1 MPRDQQMRIFN
12 YCKRH
17 PDVCPCPYLRNQCS
31 NKTPVVTKIPY
42 IFLLE
47 VNSKDR
53 SNVIT
58 LEYYFTNYPN
68 YVTGTIIDTTIDA
81 NGNQL
86 YTNAA
91 INANTVRLLNYYYYT
106 YSTRLFVC
114 GSRSTVLAYSLENF
128 FKYHIDAI
136 GISFSSSADT
146 LSIPK
151 NIYRMQPPDSD
162 LIDSLSS
169 LITVDG
175 TTRQIMYIYTADEV
189 ASVSLLIYLLEKY
202 GPSKVSEFAATDTN
216 LTTDNINSFFSGVTQ
231 ENSNQYISIMY
242 LFVNNQSSTYI
253 NLFNSNNNLLV
264 DTYDISISGVAITSE
279 TDSASI
285 ANKYNYLDF
294 ISTSR
299 SVYFRSGQDNVTIN
313 FVSTVPN
320 VLEMINNYT
329 QNNESLQID
338 VISSHNGIIEFD
350 KNGDMEYFT
359 LSIKLYTQVDG
370 VYVFVLKY
378 LYLYDPEFS
387 NGILIPF

>member
-1 MPRDQQMRIFN
+1 MPRDQQMRIYN
-12 YCKRH
+12 YCKSH
-17 PDVCPCPYLRNQCS
+17 PNVCPCPYLRNQC

-47 VNSKDR
+47 VNSKDK

-58 LEYYFTNYPN
+58 LEYYFTNFPN
-68 YVTGTIIDTTIDA
+68 YVTGTIINSTIDA
-81 NGNQL
+81 NGKQL

-114 GSRSTVLAYSLENF
+114 GSRSTVLKYSLENF
-128 FKYHIDAI
+128 FNYHSDAT

-151 NIYRMQPPDSD
+151 NVYRMQPPDSY
-162 LIDSLSS
+162 LVNSLDS
-169 LITVDG
+169 LITIDG
-175 TTRQIMYIYTADEV
+175 TTRQIMYVYTADEE
-189 ASVSLLIYLLEKY
+189 ASVSLLLYLQLKY
-202 GPSKVSEFAATDTN
+202 GASKVSEFPATDIN
-216 LTTDNINSFFSGVTQ
+216 LTTDNITNFFSNVTP
-231 ENSNQYISIMY
+231 ENSQEYISIMY

-253 NLFNSNNNLLV
+253 NLFDSSNNLLV

-285 ANKYNYLDF
+285 SNKYNYLDY

-299 SVYFRSGQDNVTIN
+299 SIYFRSGQDNVTTN

-329 QNNESLQID
+329 QNNESLQLD

-350 KNGDMEYFT
+350 ENGDMKYFT

-370 VYVFVLKY
+370 VYLFVLKY
-378 LYLYDPEFS
+378 LYLYDPDFS

>member
-12 YCKRH
+12 YCKSH
-17 PDVCPCPYLRNQCS
+17 PNVCPCPYLRSQCS
-31 NKTPVVTKIPY
+31 KTPVVTKIPY

-58 LEYYFTNYPN
+58 LEYYFTNFPN
-68 YVTGTIIDTTIDA
+68 YVTGTIIDTTVDA
-81 NGNQL
+81 NGNRL

-91 INANTVRLLNYYYYT
+91 INANTLRLLNYYYYT
-106 YSTRLFVC
+106 YSTRLFIC
-114 GSRSTVLAYSLENF
+114 GSRSTVLKYSLENF
-128 FKYHIDAI
+128 FNNHSDAT

-151 NIYRMQPPDSD
+151 NVYRMQPPDSE
-162 LIDSLSS
+162 LVNSLDS
-169 LITVDG
+169 LITIDG
-175 TTRQIMYIYTADEV
+175 TTRQIMYIYTAYEE
-189 ASVSLLIYLLEKY
+189 ASLSLLLYLQLKY
-202 GPSKVSEFAATDTN
+202 GASKVSEFAATDIN
-216 LTTDNINSFFSGVTQ
+216 LTIDNITNFFSNVTADNSQ
-231 ENSNQYISIMY
+231 EYISIMY

-253 NLFNSNNNLLV
+253 NLFNSSNKLLV
-264 DTYDISISGVAITSE
+264 DTYDISISGTAITSQ
-279 TDSASI
+279 TNSASI
-285 ANKYNYLDF
+285 ADKYNYLDF
-294 ISTSR
+294 LSTSR
-299 SVYFRSGQDNVTIN
+299 SVFFRSGQDNLTNN

-329 QNNESLQID
+329 QNNSSLQID
-338 VISSHNGIIEFD
+338 VISSHNGIIEFN
-350 KNGDMEYFT
+350 KNSDMEYFT

-378 LYLYDPEFS
+378 LYLMDPYF